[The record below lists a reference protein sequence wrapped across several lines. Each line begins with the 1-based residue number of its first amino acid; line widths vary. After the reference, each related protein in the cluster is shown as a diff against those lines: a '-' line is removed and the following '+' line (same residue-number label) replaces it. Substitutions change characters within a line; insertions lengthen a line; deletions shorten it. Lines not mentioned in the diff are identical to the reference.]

1 MKHTNLKALLAA
13 TLVVSG
19 LTACFDSSS
28 SAPSSSN
35 QGAALS
41 IRVGVDPVNALKKS
55 STISLSKLIVVLTS
69 SASDTLR
76 DTITSSTSPS
86 LSATSTTAQTISKNY
101 TLNPLRTWKVVATT
115 KDSRDSIIH
124 RDSATTPVLYDAD
137 TVAVN
142 LSLSSRF
149 TMYQANFNSIPDSI
163 ASSASGTVKQVLHIN
178 RLVLKIDGNT
188 MMDSSL
194 TYFTGSPAL
203 NYDYVLTGSHTVQ
216 LLAYGPMYSWN
227 TANPLYSGSTVIN
240 VAAGNDS
247 TVPLTLN
254 WVGPTTGTGSL
265 SVTIGK
271 VGKVTVN
278 GGMSGT
284 VITQ

>member
-1 MKHTNLKALLAA
+1 MTKKESIMKHTNLKALLAA

-149 TMYQANFNSIPDSI
+149 TM
-163 ASSASGTVKQVLHIN
+163 
-178 RLVLKIDGNT
+178 
-188 MMDSSL
+188 
-194 TYFTGSPAL
+194 
-203 NYDYVLTGSHTVQ
+203 
-216 LLAYGPMYSWN
+216 
-227 TANPLYSGSTVIN
+227 
-240 VAAGNDS
+240 
-247 TVPLTLN
+247 
-254 WVGPTTGTGSL
+254 
-265 SVTIGK
+265 
-271 VGKVTVN
+271 
-278 GGMSGT
+278 
-284 VITQ
+284 